1 MNRSAPHT
9 THPGKAGAI
18 STPQITSKADRY
30 DPEHIL
36 PIKANALAGVRM
48 SHPIHAAG
56 LQGGNPARLQDEVVP
71 PSQPMAD
78 GSATT
83 ATALALLLLLHI
95 LLAGSI
101 KSEVKCKTLK
111 SKTKNKE

>member
-30 DPEHIL
+30 HPEHIV
-36 PIKANALAGVRM
+36 PIKTNALAGVGM
-48 SHPIHAAG
+48 SHPVLTAG

-71 PSQPMAD
+71 SSQPTAD
-78 GSATT
+78 GSAV
-83 ATALALLLLLHI
+83 ALALLLLLLLHI

-111 SKTKNKE
+111 GKTKNKE